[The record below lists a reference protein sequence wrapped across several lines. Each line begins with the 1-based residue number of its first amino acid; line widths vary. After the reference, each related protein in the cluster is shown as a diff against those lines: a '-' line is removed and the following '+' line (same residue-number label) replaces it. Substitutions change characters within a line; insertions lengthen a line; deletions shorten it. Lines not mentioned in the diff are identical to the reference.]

1 MLCVVRQR
9 GPAGP
14 LGTRKTAYTH
24 ALPSKGDMATE
35 RILAKLW
42 ATIESRRLDPSVE
55 EGLPPKAAFNTAYLL
70 ANPARLRKKFNEE
83 AFELNEAHQAL
94 LAGEEVEIGVEFG
107 ARDHVAREAADVL
120 WHLYALLSSAGVTPQ
135 EVYAVIKGREK
146 KDRDRLRLLAKH
158 RARAESGE
166 PAAQDETPP
175 AETERE
181 PEAAASTAAPKKRA
195 RAKPASAA
203 KSRRGK

>member
-1 MLCVVRQR
+1 M
-9 GPAGP
+9 
-14 LGTRKTAYTH
+14 
-24 ALPSKGDMATE
+24 SDE

-42 ATIESRRLDPSVE
+42 ATIQSRRNDLTAGAEVPTQR
-55 EGLPPKAAFNTAYLL
+55 AFNTRELL
-70 ANPARLRKKFNEE
+70 QNPSKLRKKFSEE
-83 AFELNEAHQAL
+83 AYELNEAHQAL
-94 LAGEEVEIGVEFG
+94 LAGQEVDIGEKFG

-166 PAAQDETPP
+166 PAAQDGTPP
-175 AETERE
+175 AGTERE

-203 KSRRGK
+203 KPRRGK